1 MAAALTARPVAPVA
15 GRHTTEAP
23 RRRSAVP
30 GGPVGFGRPARSA
43 GARGAAHLAAP
54 RLSAWRYRCRRVLA
68 LLVAAEVLLGA
79 ALLLAAGVTAV
90 VTSTASPA
98 VSAPLVVDQRAA
110 DPQVIVV
117 REGDTLWSIARELDP
132 DGDPRAL
139 VARLVERSG
148 GAGLRPG
155 QRLRVDGLR

>member
-1 MAAALTARPVAPVA
+1 MAAALTARPVAPVTPQRTTPAPHRRPAGAA
-15 GRHTTEAP
+15 GRAD
-23 RRRSAVP
+23 V
-30 GGPVGFGRPARSA
+30 ARSA
-43 GARGAAHLAAP
+43 RPHP
-54 RLSAWRYRCRRVLA
+54 SAWRYRGRRVIA
-68 LLVAAEVLLGA
+68 VLVAAEVLLGA
-79 ALLLAAGVTAV
+79 VLLVGAAVTAV

-98 VSAPLVVDQRAA
+98 VSAPVVAGGA
-110 DPQVIVV
+110 TVAEPEVIVV

-139 VARLVERSG
+139 VSRLAERSG

>member
-1 MAAALTARPVAPVA
+1 MAAALTARPVASVA
-15 GRHTTEAP
+15 GRRSIQGP
-23 RRRSAVP
+23 RRRSVAAARSTVP
-30 GGPVGFGRPARSA
+30 ARPARPVGGREVRPS
-43 GARGAAHLAAP
+43 GART
-54 RLSAWRYRCRRVLA
+54 SAWRYRCRRLVA

-79 ALLLAAGVTAV
+79 ALLLAAAVTAV

-98 VSAPLVVDQRAA
+98 VSAPVVADQRAA

>member
-1 MAAALTARPVAPVA
+1 VA
-15 GRHTTEAP
+15 
-23 RRRSAVP
+23 
-30 GGPVGFGRPARSA
+30 F
-43 GARGAAHLAAP
+43 
-54 RLSAWRYRCRRVLA
+54 
-68 LLVAAEVLLGA
+68 LVAAEVLIGA
-79 ALLLAAGVTAV
+79 VLLAAAAFTAV

-98 VSAPLVVDQRAA
+98 VSAPVAGQGSTAG
-110 DPQVIVV
+110 PEVIVV

-139 VARLVERSG
+139 VARLIERSG